1 MSDPFIRFYIGQR
14 LLHRAILSLA
24 DFRPSPNLII
34 VMNTLP
40 RLFRIVSL
48 TFLIAATA
56 GAAQFKALLV
66 TKTDGWHHDS
76 GSAGV
81 VALQGLAKLHD
92 FEIFWSNDMNRVMN
106 DKWLADYDVVI
117 FMLTTGDVLNKEQQG
132 ALERFVQSGKGF
144 VGIHSAADTEYEW
157 DWYTKMLGHMFHIHP
172 AVQTASLEVVD
183 PNFPGLDRFAKRF
196 IFTDEWY
203 QYDAP
208 PRSDK
213 LHYLLTLDED
223 TYSTAADW
231 GSKTGEGTG
240 DFHPIAWAQK
250 YDGGRVF
257 YTGMGHMASTYQDAN
272 FLHHVYGGIFWAAT
286 GRGFRA
292 E

>member
-1 MSDPFIRFYIGQR
+1 MSSPTRFIRF
-14 LLHRAILSLA
+14 LL
-24 DFRPSPNLII
+24 
-34 VMNTLP
+34 
-40 RLFRIVSL
+40 
-48 TFLIAATA
+48 LIAVIPLAA
-56 GAAQFKALLV
+56 SAAQFKALLV

-81 VALQGLAKLHD
+81 VALQGLAKLHH

-117 FMLTTGDVLNKEQQG
+117 FLLTTGDVLNAEQQG

-144 VGIHSAADTEYEW
+144 VGIHSAADTEYDW
-157 DWYTKMLGHMFHIHP
+157 PWYTNMLGHMFHIHP
-172 AVQTASLEVVD
+172 AIQTATVEVLD

-208 PRSDK
+208 RTDK
-213 LHYLLTLDED
+213 LHYLLNLDED
-223 TYSTAADW
+223 TYSAAANW
-231 GSKTGEGTG
+231 GAKKGEGMG
-240 DFHPIAWAQK
+240 KSHPIAWAQE

-257 YTGMGHMASTYQDAN
+257 YTGLGHMASTYSDDN
-272 FLHHVYGGIFWAAT
+272 FLHHLYGGIYWAAT